1 MTELDASTPDAS
13 MGLGAEDSGRVEGE
27 STPSRA
33 ISPASAAPEI
43 VVQSTLPPAGS
54 PPVVRVSLEVPVGV
68 AISIHVEAHSTIEP
82 AVVRTET
89 LVIGRADSP
98 LRLQPAERP
107 VIENRPIAG
116 SAPEV
121 GAAVPA
127 PTVTAV
133 SATPMVSTPPAT
145 PVTSSIVADATAVEP
160 PPPPL
165 ETSAVVQTA
174 RRAWSHFRADALP
187 VTRLNLILLAAMLG
201 LYALTRLVALDQF
214 PIYFF
219 SDEASIALLG
229 RTVVQNGFADAAGN
243 LLPVYFEA
251 APQRFTPVV
260 TAYALGLATSWF
272 GNSIEVV
279 RGTSALI
286 SILGVAAVALAAHRV
301 FKARFWWVTILVF
314 TLSPIWL
321 IHSRTAFEATS
332 TASFYAGFLL
342 FYLLYRERS
351 PYYGFPALLC
361 GALTFYSYSN
371 AQAVMA
377 VTGVLLLV
385 SDFRYHWRLNRKFQI
400 ALLVWGLMMAW
411 PLISFQLEHQDA
423 LGTHLRAVNSY
434 LFSQELS
441 WGEKLWMYAQ
451 RFAYGL
457 SPQYWFLPNTTDLPR
472 HRIPGQSQLLG
483 WAFPFFV
490 LGVWVV
496 LRHVK
501 SPTHRAVAL
510 AALAAPAGA
519 ATLEIGA
526 ARVMTF
532 VPAAILLSALG
543 VDWLIARL
551 PRLQVPRIES
561 LFAALLGLGS
571 LALTAV
577 TFQTAPLW
585 FTDYG
590 LYGMQYGARQI
601 FVDVIPALLKA
612 NPDNIVM
619 VSSTWA
625 NGTDRYREFFLSG
638 NTYDHVAIRGIDWY
652 QGRYEPLT
660 PNFVFIGTPAEL
672 KSAQDSGKFEA
683 ITPEQT
689 LPYPDGT
696 PGFYVFRATYTPE
709 AMAMFDAEAEA
720 RKLPVVEEVE
730 VDGQTVTFTHSLF
743 DMGTAAHLLDNDPFT
758 LARGME
764 ANPLLLQIDFS
775 TPRDITAVNLT
786 TGTMDLFTLT
796 VNAYTSVDGE
806 PVTVSRQ
813 FANAGPDPSMQ
824 MELPEVDGPIVRLSI
839 VIFDELS
846 GEHANIHVRELSL
859 EP

>member
-13 MGLGAEDSGRVEGE
+13 TGLGATDPGPGAGE

-33 ISPASAAPEI
+33 VAPASTGPEI
-43 VVQSTLPPAGS
+43 VVQSTLPPAGA

-68 AISIHVEAHSTIEP
+68 AISIHVEAHSTSEP

-89 LVIGRADSP
+89 LVIGRAEPP
-98 LRLQPAERP
+98 LRLQPAAEPSVDHAVTVEPTP
-107 VIENRPIAG
+107 VVEASG
-116 SAPEV
+116 SAPTPV
-121 GAAVPA
+121 RAASSSVA
-127 PTVTAV
+127 PTGPTLA
-133 SATPMVSTPPAT
+133 PE
-145 PVTSSIVADATAVEP
+145 ATAVEP

-165 ETSAVVQTA
+165 ETSAVVRTA
-174 RRAWSHFRADALP
+174 RRAWTQFRADALP
-187 VTRLNLILLAAMLG
+187 STRLNLILLGAMLG
-201 LYALTRLVALDQF
+201 LYALTRLVSLDQF

-229 RTVVQNGFADAAGN
+229 RTVVQNGFADSAGN

-301 FKARFWWVTILVF
+301 FKARFWWVTILIF

-377 VTGVLLLV
+377 VTGVLLLA
-385 SDFRYHWRLNRKFQI
+385 SDLKYHWRLNRKVQI
-400 ALLVWGLMMAW
+400 ALIIWGLAMAW
-411 PLISFQLEHQDA
+411 PLISFQLGHEDA

-434 LFSQELS
+434 LFSQDLS
-441 WGEKLWMYAQ
+441 WGQKLWMYVQ
-451 RFAYGL
+451 RYAYGL

-483 WAFPFFV
+483 WAFPFV
-490 LGVWVV
+490 LLGVWVV

-532 VPAAILLSALG
+532 VPAAILLAALG
-543 VDWLIARL
+543 IDWLIARL

-571 LALTAV
+571 LALTAL
-577 TFQTAPLW
+577 TFQAAPLW

-590 LYGMQYGARQI
+590 LYGMQYGAKQI

-652 QGRYEPLT
+652 QSHYESLT
-660 PNFVFIGTPAEL
+660 PNLVFVGTPAEL

-689 LPYPDGT
+689 LSYPDGS
-696 PGFYVFRATYTPE
+696 PGFYIFRAAYTPE
-709 AMAMFDAEAEA
+709 AKALFDAEAEA
-720 RKLPVVEEVE
+720 RKRPVVDEVE
-730 VDGQTVTFTHSLF
+730 LDGQTVAFTHSLF
-743 DMGTAAHLLDNDPFT
+743 DMGTVAHLLDNDPFT

-764 ANPLLLQIDFS
+764 ANPLLLQVDFA
-775 TPRDITAVNLT
+775 TPRNITAVNLT
-786 TGTMDLFTLT
+786 TGTMDLFTVT
-796 VNAYTSVDGE
+796 VNAYTDVDGQ
-806 PVTVSRQ
+806 PITVSRE
-813 FANAGPDPSMQ
+813 FANAGPDPSLRV
-824 MELPEVDGPIVRLSI
+824 ELPKIDGPIARLSI
-839 VIFDELS
+839 LIHDELS
-846 GEHANIHVRELSL
+846 GDHANIHVREFSL